1 MTKQELYESKFVTL
15 DDALNMIRSGDTIST
30 AYYGNEPR
38 EFLRSLHQVAER
50 GVEDLTVWVSNP
62 QEAYPFICMDELR
75 GTIDIRCVFYGKPL
89 REHHASERISYAPNH
104 LHACWHTIWETQRP
118 NVFVAAVTPIDE
130 YGYVCLSL
138 SQQSE
143 LEMLDRC
150 DLVICEVNPKLP
162 RTMGTVRIPVAQ
174 VDYFYHADY
183 EVVHSPLY
191 PSTPAQQRIADYAAS
206 LIKDGDCI
214 QLGIGGLPDAVAERL
229 RDRHDLGIHTEMIG
243 SAIGRL
249 MECGA
254 VNNSR
259 KNYYRNRTV
268 GAFVWGSQALY
279 DYLDDNPLVEIL
291 PVNQV
296 NDPFNIMKNR
306 NMVSV
311 NTALEVD
318 LTGQICSETVN
329 GMQYSG
335 TGGAEDFAYGAFH
348 AENGRG
354 IIALNATA
362 KNGTIS
368 RIKAQLTPGSVVS
381 ISRNVVDMVVTEY
394 GVAKLRGKC
403 IRDRVSELIRVAHPD
418 FREELRSEARRLQ
431 IW

>member
-38 EFLRSLHQVAER
+38 EFLRNLHQVADR

-62 QEAYPFICMDELR
+62 QEAYPFICMDELK

-150 DLVICEVNPKLP
+150 DLVICEVNPQLP

-183 EVVHSPLY
+183 EAVHSPLY

-214 QLGIGGLPDAVAERL
+214 QLGIGGMPDAVAEHL
-229 RDRHDLGIHTEMIG
+229 KDRHDLGLYTEMIG
-243 SAIGRL
+243 SAMGDL

-254 VNNSR
+254 VNNSK
-259 KNYYRNRTV
+259 KNFYRNRTI
-268 GAFVWGSQALY
+268 GAFMWGNQHLY
-279 DYLDDNPLVEIL
+279 DFADGNPMIEIL
-291 PVNQV
+291 PIRYV
-296 NDPFNIMKNR
+296 NDPFNIAKNN
-306 NMVSV
+306 NMVSL
-311 NTALEVD
+311 NTALEID
-318 LTGQICSETVN
+318 LTGQVCSETIA
-329 GMQYSG
+329 GKQYSG
-335 TGGAEDFAYGAFH
+335 TGGAWDFAYGAYH
-348 AENGRG
+348 APGGRG
-354 IIALNATA
+354 VIALQSTA
-362 KNGTIS
+362 KGGAIS
-368 RIKAQLTPGSVVS
+368 RIVPQLTAGNVVS
-381 ISRNVVDMVVTEY
+381 IPRNIVDHVVTEY
-394 GVAKLRGKC
+394 GTARLRGKSV
-403 IRDRVSELIRVAHPD
+403 RDRALALIAVAHPD
-418 FREELRSEARRLQ
+418 FREELRAAARRLQ
-431 IW
+431 LI